1 MLVGMKLLIP
11 VLLTACGLD
20 SFNTNNGNSPGTSGT
35 DSGLHGLDSG
45 QDANQPPEAQ
55 AGIDQELYVQ
65 NIAELDGGFSFDPDG
80 DPLDFQWRVDAA
92 PSGSTSNLINGNNE
106 LAELYLDV
114 EGLYEISLE
123 VSDGA
128 ATDTDSMTLLAEAPN
143 QPPTADAGADQSVPV
158 AASVQLSGANSS
170 DPDGDPLT
178 YEWRLKSLPNGS
190 AATLATTSGG
200 LAGFIADKQGN
211 YLIDLIVHDG
221 VDASAQDTVKV
232 TATEDSSGGSSCNC
246 GERIEHEARTN
257 PWLFGIVLVPQ
268 GYLGP
273 LLLGFWARRRRRDGE
288 PSVLEERQESKK
300 RI

>member
-1 MLVGMKLLIP
+1 MLTGMKLLIP
-11 VLLTACGLD
+11 LLLTACGLD

-35 DSGLHGLDSG
+35 DSGFHGLDSG

-65 NIAELDGGFSFDPDG
+65 TVAELDGGFSFDPDG
-80 DPLDFQWRVDAA
+80 DPLDFQWRVDSS
-92 PSGSTSNLINGNNE
+92 PSGSSSNLINDNSE
-106 LAELYLDV
+106 QAELYLDV

-128 ATDTDSMTLLAEAPN
+128 TTDTDTMTLLAEAPN
-143 QPPTADAGADQSVPV
+143 QPPIADAGADQSVPV

-178 YEWRLKSLPNGS
+178 FEWRLKSLPNGS
-190 AATLATTSGG
+190 SATLATASGG
-200 LAGFIADKQGN
+200 LAGFIADLEGN
-211 YLIDLIVHDG
+211 YLIELIVHDG
-221 VDASAQDTVKV
+221 TEESAQDTVKV
-232 TATEDSSGGSSCNC
+232 TATENSSGGSSCNC

-257 PWLFGIVLVPQ
+257 PWLFGIVVVPQ

-273 LLLGFWARRRRRDGE
+273 LLFGFWARRRRNREASD
-288 PSVLEERQESKK
+288 LEERQEIK
-300 RI
+300 